1 LVRIQHGSPFNSETS
16 KDEYN
21 SPKTHLARRILE
33 LLLEKR
39 ALAPGD
45 AVSLTGEPRYRVLA
59 SFQCLE
65 ELGLIEKVY
74 SRGTYK
80 IYQLS
85 MVGEKLLKK
94 AGAGGIAEALESLVL
109 DLSVEGSNES
119 QASTGT

>member
-1 LVRIQHGSPFNSETS
+1 MT
-16 KDEYN
+16 
-21 SPKTHLARRILE
+21 LARRILE
-33 LLLEKR
+33 LLLEKK

-45 AVSLTGEPRYRVLA
+45 AVALTGEPRYRVLA

-85 MVGEKLLKK
+85 MTGEKLLKT
-94 AGAGGIAEALESLVL
+94 AGANSLAEALETLVL
-109 DLSVEGSNES
+109 GLGVEGGAGAH
-119 QASTGT
+119 ASTGT

>member
-1 LVRIQHGSPFNSETS
+1 MT
-16 KDEYN
+16 
-21 SPKTHLARRILE
+21 LARRILE
-33 LLLEKR
+33 LLAERK

-45 AVSLTGEPRYRVLA
+45 AVALTGEPRYRVLA

-85 MVGEKLLKK
+85 MLGEKLLQK
-94 AGAGGIAEALESLVL
+94 AGAASLADALENIVL
-109 DLSVEGSNES
+109 GLELGEPSQA